1 MIELGY
7 SLSSEEFGPRE
18 LVDFAERAERAGFSF
33 ALISDHF
40 HPWTDKQGQ
49 SPFVWAVIGGIARVT
64 RQLRLGTGVTCPI
77 NRIHP
82 AIIAQ
87 AAATAAAMMP
97 GRFFLG
103 VGTGE
108 NLNEHIN
115 GRHWSEPSI
124 RLEMLREAIE
134 IIRRLWKGAFASF
147 YGRYFVVENARIY
160 TLPEQPICLHVAASN
175 PQAAELAAEVGDGLI
190 CTAPDADLV
199 KKFQSVWGRRPC
211 YGQFAVCV
219 DADEQTARSTALERW
234 PNAAIPGDLK
244 WELPLPEHFEQA
256 AKLVDEDMVAERVVC
271 GADPKKHL
279 DKISAFVD
287 AGFDHVYIHQI
298 GPDQEA
304 FFRFYETEILPE
316 FRRSRGER

>member
-1 MIELGY
+1 MLELGY

-40 HPWTDKQGQ
+40 HPWTEKQGQ
-49 SPFVWAVIGGIARVT
+49 SPFVWAVIGGIARAT

-115 GRHWSEPSI
+115 GRHWAEPSV

-134 IIRRLWKGAFASF
+134 IIRRLWKGGFESF
-147 YGRYFVVENARIY
+147 YGHYFAVENARLY
-160 TLPEQPICLHVAASN
+160 TLPAQPISLYVAASN
-175 PQAAELAAEVGDGLI
+175 PQASELAAEVGDGLI
-190 CTAPDADLV
+190 CTAPAADLV
-199 KKFQSVWGRRPC
+199 KKFQSVWQRKPC

-219 DADEQTARSTALERW
+219 AADEQLARSIALERW

-287 AGFDHVYIHQI
+287 AGFDHVYVHQI
-298 GPDQEA
+298 GPDQET
-304 FFRFYETEILPE
+304 FFRFYEQEILPE
-316 FRRSRGER
+316 IRRS

>member
-7 SLSSEEFGPRE
+7 SLSSEEFGPRQ
-18 LVDFAERAERAGFSF
+18 LVEFAERAEEAGFSF

-40 HPWTDKQGQ
+40 HPWTNKQGQ
-49 SPFVWAVIGGIARVT
+49 SPFVWAVIGAIARAT
-64 RQLRLGTGVTCPI
+64 RRLRLGTGVTCPI

-82 AIIAQ
+82 AVIAQ
-87 AAATAAAMMP
+87 AAATAATMMP

-115 GRHWSEPSI
+115 GRHWPEPSV

-134 IIRRLWKGAFASF
+134 IIRRLWKGGFVSF

-160 TLPEQPICLHVAASN
+160 TLPEQPIPLHVAASN

-190 CTAPDADLV
+190 STAPDADV
-199 KKFQSVWGRRPC
+199 IKRFQSGLDRRPR

-219 DADEQTARSTALERW
+219 DAEEKRARSIALERW
-234 PNAAIPGDLK
+234 PNAGLPGDLK

-256 AKLVDEDMVAERVVC
+256 AKLVDEDMIAERVIC
-271 GADPKKHL
+271 GSDPKKHL
-279 DKISAFVD
+279 DKITAFAE
-287 AGFDHVYIHQI
+287 AGFDHIYVHQI
-298 GPDQEA
+298 GPDQET
-304 FFRFYETEILPE
+304 FFRFYESEILPKIP
-316 FRRSRGER
+316 SG